1 MAMLSKP
8 WCGSSAVTEE
18 AIASFDA
25 MFGASTRAYEHIHT
39 AETLAI
45 VDINYSARKA
55 VCQLWLPEPWLSAN
69 GTYIQL

>member
-1 MAMLSKP
+1 
-8 WCGSSAVTEE
+8 
-18 AIASFDA
+18 